1 MNRRMMVLAMAFA
14 LAVPASRSEPTRRR
28 SRRKCARRR
37 RTRSPR
43 STRRQ
48 PSARKAVESA
58 AGYAAFSNFG
68 MKILV
73 AGGGS
78 GKGIA
83 VNNKTKAMTYMKMAE
98 IQAGLGFGAKKFQV
112 VWVFET
118 DAALNNFINSGWE
131 FGAQA
136 TAAAKSGDKGAAYQ
150 GAVAV
155 VAGGLDLPGHGQ
167 RPGARAHRQG
177 HQVLQGQRPELRRA
191 SMATSLRRAGGPRE
205 ASSRSAR
212 KSAVGVAYEFARQA

>member
-1 MNRRMMVLAMAFA
+1 MKRRAVTLMLACTLAMPGLASSASKADSRAAVRKAAQEA
-14 LAVPASRSEPTRRR
+14 LNAVY
-28 SRRKCARRR
+28 KV
-37 RTRSPR
+37 
-43 STRRQ
+43 Q

-83 VNNKTKAMTYMKMAE
+83 VNNKTRATTYMKMAE
-98 IQAGLGFGAKKFQV
+98 VQAGIGMGVKQFKL

-118 DAALNNFINSGWE
+118 EKSLNDFVNSGWE
-131 FGAQA
+131 IGAQA
-136 TAAAKSGDKGAAYQ
+136 TAAAKAGDKGGAYQ

-155 VAGGLDLPGHGQ
+155 APGVWLYQFTGDGLALELTAKGTKYYKDGDLN
-167 RPGARAHRQG
+167 
-177 HQVLQGQRPELRRA
+177 
-191 SMATSLRRAGGPRE
+191 
-205 ASSRSAR
+205 
-212 KSAVGVAYEFARQA
+212 